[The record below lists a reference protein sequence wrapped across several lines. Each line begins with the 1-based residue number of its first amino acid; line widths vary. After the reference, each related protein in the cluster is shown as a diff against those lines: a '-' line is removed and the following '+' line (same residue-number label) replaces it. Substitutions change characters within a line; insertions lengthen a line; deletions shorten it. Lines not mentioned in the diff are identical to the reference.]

1 MNFHPMP
8 VQCTCHDHTT
18 ACHRVISCIKP
29 QLEGMP
35 ILQGNSIKTQEYL
48 FAIKSCYMI
57 RGNQTLINILER
69 DQVENSAIEYFIN
82 LNDSSY
88 KA

>member
-1 MNFHPMP
+1 MMNFHPMP

-48 FAIKSCYMI
+48 FAIKSYYMI
-57 RGNQTLINILER
+57 LGNQTLISNIIEKIFER
-69 DQVENSAIEYFIN
+69 DQVENSV
-82 LNDSSY
+82 L
-88 KA
+88 K

>member
-1 MNFHPMP
+1 
-8 VQCTCHDHTT
+8 
-18 ACHRVISCIKP
+18 
-29 QLEGMP
+29 MP

-57 RGNQTLINILER
+57 LGNQTLINIIEKIFER
-69 DQVENSAIEYFIN
+69 DQVENSVLKSFIN

-88 KA
+88 MA

>member
-1 MNFHPMP
+1 MITLQPATGLLA
-8 VQCTCHDHTT
+8 VL
-18 ACHRVISCIKP
+18 KP

-57 RGNQTLINILER
+57 LGNQTLINIIEKIFER
-69 DQVENSAIEYFIN
+69 DQVENSVLKYFIN

-88 KA
+88 MA